1 MENALKSGQN
11 TKEGARVSP
20 HKQIRAFVGLGSNS
34 SEAENML
41 ARAREGLAGLPDLRL
56 GAISPVYSTEPQGY
70 ADQPWFLNQV
80 VELLPL
86 PLWRPQS
93 LLAAMLRLETA
104 LGRVRSPDPAL
115 RYGPRAIDA
124 DLLLFG
130 EERCSDPACRLPHPR
145 LVQRAFVL
153 VPLLDIAPHIQI
165 EGVAAAHWLSLLDYR
180 LDGSRIF
187 Q

>member
-124 DLLLFG
+124 DLLL
-130 EERCSDPACRLPHPR
+130 CSGASPGHCASYSDCGRGCGALAVASGLQAGWQQNFSVTRPA
-145 LVQRAFVL
+145 
-153 VPLLDIAPHIQI
+153 PLCYPGNRPQ
-165 EGVAAAHWLSLLDYR
+165 
-180 LDGSRIF
+180 
-187 Q
+187 